1 VVIRSDALAPTF
13 IRTVDIDRCFE
24 SIAQP
29 PRWAFCF
36 LESEMPLTIDQK
48 IAQLQAIRN
57 ERGGDLLVLGIQEAP
72 SSEYRIGADG
82 QEELYAIREHA
93 E

>member
-1 VVIRSDALAPTF
+1 
-13 IRTVDIDRCFE
+13 
-24 SIAQP
+24 
-29 PRWAFCF
+29 
-36 LESEMPLTIDQK
+36 MPLTIDQK